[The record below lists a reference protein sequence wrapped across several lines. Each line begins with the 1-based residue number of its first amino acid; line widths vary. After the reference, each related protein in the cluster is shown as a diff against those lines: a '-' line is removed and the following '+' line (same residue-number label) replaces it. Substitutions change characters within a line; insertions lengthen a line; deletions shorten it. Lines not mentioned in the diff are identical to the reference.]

1 MTEWYDIVDKQLD
14 DLRDTQ
20 KNYALDRAALLD
32 DYKHI
37 ILLVSRLEELEER
50 TTALIVK
57 EGEP

>member
-20 KNYALDRAALLD
+20 KNYAFDRAALLD

-37 ILLVSRLEELEER
+37 LLVISRLEKLEER
-50 TTALIVK
+50 TAALIVQ
-57 EGEP
+57 EGGE